1 MSDIVYLIKEQLAHV
16 TQHLKPSLI
25 DFLSQVNLKNMG
37 NLYCL
42 IFFLGSS
49 SQVSDIVNLRV
60 KIIKQ
65 PAHVAQQLNPSQ
77 HNVLVPD

>member
-42 IFFLGSS
+42 ILFLGSS
-49 SQVSDIVNLRV
+49 CQVSDIVNLRV
-60 KIIKQ
+60 KIKQ
-65 PAHVAQQLNPSQ
+65 PAHVAQQLKPSQ